1 MSQPSANYI
10 DKVVRWTYG
19 QVDLARMNMPLAGQ
33 FRARLALECYMLWQ
47 QNKTSN
53 IRRMVQNIAARDY
66 AMLMQNASLGSE
78 EAQAM
83 VKALGITRNEETGA
97 VSARRETEIAND
109 IYVVNQLVGRLSVAK
124 NHIQRA
130 MYEDNIEWLI
140 GFARKT
146 GNVTAMREAQ
156 RNLEKI
162 NNDFKDET
170 NPADALKPGAERN
183 ITGDISIIKPD
194 RKNYSEEELR
204 AFAKKVGAK
213 FEDVQEMIENE
224 NGVYVSADGDDALDD
239 DEEQTDAEP
248 IADTA
253 PDDYDPFK
261 R

>member
-1 MSQPSANYI
+1 MSQPSQNYI

-19 QVDLARMNMPLAGQ
+19 QVDLARMNIPLAGQ

-53 IRRMVQNIAARDY
+53 IRRMVQDIAARDY
-66 AMLMQNASLGSE
+66 AMLMQNATLGSE

-83 VKALGITRNEETGA
+83 VKALGITQNEAGV

-162 NNDFKDET
+162 NNDFKDEQ
-170 NPADALKPGAERN
+170 NPADAMKPGAERN

-194 RKNYSEEELR
+194 RTNYTDEELK
-204 AFAKKVGAK
+204 AFAKKIGAK
-213 FEDVQEMIENE
+213 FEDVQEMIQNE
-224 NGVYVSADGDDALDD
+224 DGVYVSAEGDDAPD
-239 DEEQTDAEP
+239 DEEQEQEMP
-248 IADTA
+248 ADDM

>member
-1 MSQPSANYI
+1 MSQPSQNYI

-19 QVDLARMNMPLAGQ
+19 QVDLARMNIPLAGQ

-66 AMLMQNASLGSE
+66 AMLMQNATLGSE

-83 VKALGITRNEETGA
+83 VKALGITQNEAGV

-162 NNDFKDET
+162 NNDFKDEQ
-170 NPADALKPGAERN
+170 NPADAMKPGAERN

-194 RKNYSEEELR
+194 RTNYTDEELK
-204 AFAKKVGAK
+204 AFAKKIGAK
-213 FEDVQEMIENE
+213 FEDVQEMIQNE
-224 NGVYVSADGDDALDD
+224 DGVYVSAEGDDAPD
-239 DEEQTDAEP
+239 DEEQEQEMP
-248 IADTA
+248 ADDM

>member
-1 MSQPSANYI
+1 MSQPSQNYI

-19 QVDLARMNMPLAGQ
+19 QVDLSRMNIPLAGQ

-66 AMLMQNASLGSE
+66 AMLMQNAALGSE

-162 NNDFKDET
+162 NNDFKDEE
-170 NPADALKPGAERN
+170 NPADAMKPGAERN

-194 RKNYSEEELR
+194 RTNYTEEELK
-204 AFAKKVGAK
+204 AFAKKIGAK
-213 FEDVQEMIENE
+213 FEDVQEMIQNE
-224 NGVYVSADGDDALDD
+224 DGVYVNADGDDAD
-239 DEEQTDAEP
+239 DEEQEQEMP
-248 IADTA
+248 ADDT